1 MNMAR
6 LDDAGDKKPEARL
19 RTETTVY
26 EQASSLEVQ
35 NTVMD
40 DRKRADPQRVKRDEH
55 VQKNK
60 KNHYKHAGESKHISS
75 FEEVM
80 ARNRADAPRPER
92 QAKKRSSEDELPE
105 APEPVKPSRKGIIET
120 VNPNLQPRNEM
131 KDGVELSRK
140 QREELEKER
149 ARRHFEELHRQGKTP
164 EAKADLARHEEVK
177 KRREEAALKRK
188 EDEEKAAAAEVSK
201 AKGNTK
207 SEFSEALGGDA
218 VRMRG
223 ERSQAKKKESAEL
236 IKAVQR
242 E

>member
-1 MNMAR
+1 MPA
-6 LDDAGDKKPEARL
+6 A
-19 RTETTVY
+19 
-26 EQASSLEVQ
+26 
-35 NTVMD
+35 
-40 DRKRADPQRVKRDEH
+40 
-55 VQKNK
+55 KNK

-75 FEEVM
+75 IEEVM
-80 ARNRADAPRPER
+80 ARNRADAPRPDR
-92 QAKKRSSEDELPE
+92 QAKKEESEDELPE
-105 APEPVKPSRKGIIET
+105 APEPAKPSRKGIES

-149 ARRHFEELHRQGKTP
+149 ARRHYEELHRQGKTP
-164 EAKADLARHEEVK
+164 EAKADLARLEEVK

-223 ERSQAKKKESAEL
+223 ERSQAKKKEAAGKRDTVDLYSEYCGEGEKPKDAGTP
-236 IKAVQR
+236 AVKDGTIGSCR
-242 E
+242 AIEDDFM